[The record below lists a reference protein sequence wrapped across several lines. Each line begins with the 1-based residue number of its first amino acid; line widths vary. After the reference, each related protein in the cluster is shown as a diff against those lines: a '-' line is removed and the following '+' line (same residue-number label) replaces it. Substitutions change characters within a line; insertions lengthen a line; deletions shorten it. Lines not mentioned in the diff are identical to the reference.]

1 MTTTTTSTLTDR
13 YVAAVLR
20 HLPGSHLSG
29 SRPPK
34 NQPTQNQPTQNQ
46 PTQNQP
52 TQNQPTG
59 NQRPDIERELRAS
72 IADAVDDRVAAGADP
87 AEAEFAVLTELG
99 DPARLAAGY
108 ADRPLQLI
116 GPALYLDYT
125 RLLTALLVT
134 IVPAVAV
141 AVGLVQGLR
150 GASAFDLI
158 GDTLSAA
165 LGTAAHLVCWTT
177 LLFAVIE
184 RVAGRRA
191 LAARRWTPDALPEP
205 PTRRARYGELIT
217 YTVAMVLFTT
227 LILLSPV
234 ISTETDAA
242 GAPIGVFAPWLWQTG
257 FVYAFIAL
265 VTVNL
270 AVAYAKHYARWSVPL
285 AVVGTLVEI
294 ACPIALLWLAAGDR
308 LLNPAFTQAAAWPQS
323 ATTWINTALIVVSA
337 LSILF
342 AVIDG
347 IARATRR

>member
-1 MTTTTTSTLTDR
+1 MTTTATTNTLTDR

-20 HLPGSHLSG
+20 HLPRSRRSG
-29 SRPPK
+29 SRRSED
-34 NQPTQNQPTQNQ
+34 
-46 PTQNQP
+46 
-52 TQNQPTG
+52 
-59 NQRPDIERELRAS
+59 QRSEDQRSDIDIERELRAS
-72 IADAVDDRVAAGADP
+72 IADAVDDRVEAGADR

-108 ADRPLQLI
+108 ADRPLRLI

-141 AVGLVQGLR
+141 AVGLAQGLR
-150 GASAFDLI
+150 GAGALDLI
-158 GDTLSAA
+158 GDTLGAA
-165 LGTAAHLVCWTT
+165 LTTAAHLVCWTT
-177 LLFAVIE
+177 LLFATIE
-184 RVAGRRA
+184 RAAGRRTP
-191 LAARRWTPDALPEP
+191 ARRWTPDALPEP
-205 PTRRARYGELIT
+205 PTRRARYGELII

-234 ISTETDAA
+234 ISTETDAH

-265 VTVNL
+265 VTLNL

-285 AVVGTLVEI
+285 AVAGTLVEI

-308 LLNPAFTQAAAWPQS
+308 VLNPGFTQAAAWPQS

-337 LSILF
+337 LTIVF

-347 IARATRR
+347 IARAARR

>member
-1 MTTTTTSTLTDR
+1 MTTTASTLTDR
-13 YVAAVLR
+13 YVAAILR
-20 HLPGSHLSG
+20 RLPDG
-29 SRPPK
+29 
-34 NQPTQNQPTQNQ
+34 
-46 PTQNQP
+46 
-52 TQNQPTG
+52 
-59 NQRPDIERELRAS
+59 QRPDIERELRAS
-72 IADAVDDRVAAGADP
+72 IADAVDDRMEAGGDR

-108 ADRPLQLI
+108 AERPLQLI

-134 IVPAVAV
+134 IVPAVTV

-150 GASAFDLI
+150 GESALDLV
-158 GDTLSAA
+158 GGTLGAA

-177 LLFAVIE
+177 LLFAIIE

-191 LAARRWTPDALPEP
+191 PARRWTPDALPEP

-217 YTVAMVLFTT
+217 YTVAMVLFAT

-242 GAPIGVFAPWLWQTG
+242 GAPIGLFAPWLWQTG

-285 AVVGTLVEI
+285 AVAGTLVEI

-308 LLNPAFTQAAAWPQS
+308 VLNPAFTQAAAWPQS
-323 ATTWINTALIVVSA
+323 ATTWINTALIVMSA
-337 LSILF
+337 LTIVF
-342 AVIDG
+342 TVIDG
-347 IARATRR
+347 IARAARR

>member
-1 MTTTTTSTLTDR
+1 MTTTATTNTLTDR

-20 HLPGSHLSG
+20 HLPGSRRSG
-29 SRPPK
+29 SRRSED
-34 NQPTQNQPTQNQ
+34 
-46 PTQNQP
+46 
-52 TQNQPTG
+52 
-59 NQRPDIERELRAS
+59 QRPEDQRPDIDIERELRAS
-72 IADAVDDRVAAGADP
+72 IADAVDDRVEAGADR

-150 GASAFDLI
+150 GAGALDLI
-158 GDTLSAA
+158 GDTLGAA
-165 LGTAAHLVCWTT
+165 LTTAAHLVCWTT
-177 LLFAVIE
+177 LLFATIE
-184 RVAGRRA
+184 RVTGRVTGGAAGRRTP
-191 LAARRWTPDALPEP
+191 ARRWTPDALPEP
-205 PTRRARYGELIT
+205 PTHRARYGELII

-234 ISTETDAA
+234 ISTETDAH

-265 VTVNL
+265 VTLNL

-285 AVVGTLVEI
+285 AVAGTLVEI

-308 LLNPAFTQAAAWPQS
+308 VLNPGFTQAAAWPQS
-323 ATTWINTALIVVSA
+323 ATTWINTALIVVPA
-337 LSILF
+337 LTIVF

>member
-1 MTTTTTSTLTDR
+1 MTTTATTNTLTDR

-20 HLPGSHLSG
+20 HLPGSRRSG
-29 SRPPK
+29 SRRPED
-34 NQPTQNQPTQNQ
+34 
-46 PTQNQP
+46 
-52 TQNQPTG
+52 
-59 NQRPDIERELRAS
+59 QRPDIDIERELRAS
-72 IADAVDDRVAAGADP
+72 IADAVDDRVEAGADR

-150 GASAFDLI
+150 GAGALDLI
-158 GDTLSAA
+158 GDTLGAA
-165 LGTAAHLVCWTT
+165 LTTAAHLVCWTT
-177 LLFAVIE
+177 LLFATIE
-184 RVAGRRA
+184 RAAGRRTP
-191 LAARRWTPDALPEP
+191 ARRWTPDALPEP
-205 PTRRARYGELIT
+205 PTRRARYGELII

-234 ISTETDAA
+234 ISTETDAH

-265 VTVNL
+265 VTLNL

-285 AVVGTLVEI
+285 AVAGTLVEI

-308 LLNPAFTQAAAWPQS
+308 VLNPGFTQAAAWPQS

-337 LSILF
+337 LTIVF

-347 IARATRR
+347 IARATRH